1 MTHLLVTFARSFA
14 ANIGVSAILIGIAA
28 AAFVFAGHL
37 AAIGFRPWTIRAAIG
52 LPLILLVGFHYG
64 GFFIRL
70 GAADVQ
76 ARWDAALAEDAAHV
90 AKANA
95 AAAQRYDTLET
106 ARNEA
111 DANAARLAAELALS
125 QLDAAA
131 DQPPAG
137 KACPLPASPPDPD
150 SVLRVWRGR

>member
-1 MTHLLVTFARSFA
+1 MTHLLASLA
-14 ANIGVSAILIGIAA
+14 LSKIA
-28 AAFVFAGHL
+28 L
-37 AAIGFRPWTIRAAIG
+37 IG
-52 LPLILLVGFHYG
+52 LPGLVIATAVAGRIVLGLPRQTLLWAGIVAAFLIWG
-64 GFFIRL
+64 GMLIRL

-76 ARWDAALAEDAAHV
+76 ARWDAALAADARRV
-90 AKANA
+90 KEANEA
-95 AAAQRYDTLET
+95 ADARYIDMET
-106 ARNEA
+106 VRNDA

-131 DQPPAG
+131 AQPPAG